1 MLTGRPAVLLCLP
14 NSAATI
20 KLSALRAL
28 AAGADGDALR
38 SSVPRFSLTE
48 PVEEDPIKIGIVGGT
63 GTIST
68 AIVSRLL
75 AMQQQLQQA
84 AGTGGRIYDIVC
96 INRGITSSASP
107 YPDGVRHLRLDRQAR
122 REEFERVCA
131 AEMFEWVIDMV
142 CYTPEDA
149 LSSIRAFAGRG
160 NPLLSHFVFCSTADV
175 YGTQLEWIPVC
186 EDHPTRPV
194 GRYGK
199 AKLAAEQ
206 VFQAHAHANANAN
219 AASAGQQGQQGQQGQ
234 GGTAPPPVRVRAFPL
249 TIMRPASVY
258 GEVGS
263 SATLLDPLGRGDGQW
278 VDDMRAGRSVV
289 VPGTEGTLTQFMVR
303 LLAKCSSLF
312 ILIWNPE
319 VLQAPSVWCS
329 LYSLA

>member
-75 AMQQQLQQA
+75 AVQQQLQQA

-219 AASAGQQGQQGQQGQ
+219 AASAGQQGQQGQ
-234 GGTAPPPVRVRAFPL
+234 GGAAPPPVRVRAFPL

-303 LLAKCSSLF
+303 LLAKCSSL
-312 ILIWNPE
+312 LTYLEP
-319 VLQAPSVWCS
+319 
-329 LYSLA
+329 

>member
-75 AMQQQLQQA
+75 AVQQQLQQA

-234 GGTAPPPVRVRAFPL
+234 GGAAPPPVRVRAFPL

-303 LLAKCSSLF
+303 LLLSAAAYLFLFGTLKCCKLHPCGAVST
-312 ILIWNPE
+312 
-319 VLQAPSVWCS
+319 V
-329 LYSLA
+329 